1 MKLIE
6 KEISILLENGYYKNK
21 EELMDDACR
30 SLLRNRPHLR
40 IEVAATLYER
50 AEISLTKAAEIAGVC
65 IEEFKEILKDKGL
78 SMNVPSIP
86 KEELLAPLE
95 YGYEFPFNIE
105 RYINV

>member
-6 KEISILLENGYYKNK
+6 KEINILLEKGYYKNK

-30 SLLRNRPHLR
+30 YLLRNRPHLR